1 MNTEWTGQDSETS
14 VRSPVLGVAGLLVRQ
29 KGPGG
34 VSKEATVFGE
44 EVYTVLTPESRGR
57 GGEGSF
63 SALCAEVRGQ
73 PLRKGVQRSL
83 YSSHRGAGLHEVCS
97 DGRQA
102 LVSSAWK
109 RQACVEPF

>member
-34 VSKEATVFGE
+34 VSKEATGFGE

-57 GGEGSF
+57 GEKAAFLLFVLKYVDSHSGK
-63 SALCAEVRGQ
+63 VY
-73 PLRKGVQRSL
+73 KGVCTAL
-83 YSSHRGAGLHEVCS
+83 TGGLVFMKFVQM
-97 DGRQA
+97 DAR
-102 LVSSAWK
+102 
-109 RQACVEPF
+109 R

>member
-34 VSKEATVFGE
+34 VSKEATGFGE

-57 GGEGSF
+57 GEKADGKGEQKKGSSQTHTKVMLLNEPGEGTA
-63 SALCAEVRGQ
+63 ALLLTSRHNG
-73 PLRKGVQRSL
+73 R
-83 YSSHRGAGLHEVCS
+83 HGALHT
-97 DGRQA
+97 GR
-102 LVSSAWK
+102 LM
-109 RQACVEPF
+109 